1 MTMTMELRTRLALV
15 LLWSFTISGCIG
27 FLSPAYTWFV
37 SLTPLNL
44 ALYILVILLTLE
56 DISKRFFMAIAI
68 PFAMGMLSEMLG
80 VNYGLIFGEYSYGEN
95 MGWKVL
101 GVPWM
106 IGVNWAVL
114 TYCTAVVAKRLTSS
128 HLGSVVISSLLMV
141 AIDLLME
148 VSAPRFDYWEF
159 EGGIAPLQNYFGW
172 FGVAFVAQYLFQSV
186 YRLEKNVAA
195 YHILAGITLF
205 FSIFLLF

>member
-1 MTMTMELRTRLALV
+1 MTMTMELRTRMALV

-27 FLSPAYTWFV
+27 FLSPAYAWFV

-114 TYCTAVVAKRLTSS
+114 TYCTAVVSKRLTSS
-128 HLGSVVISSLLMV
+128 HLGSVVFSSLLMV

-172 FGVAFVAQYLFQSV
+172 FGVAFIAQYLFQSV
-186 YRLEKNVAA
+186 YRLEQNVAA

>member
-1 MTMTMELRTRLALV
+1 MTMTMELRTRLAIV

-27 FLSPAYTWFV
+27 FLSPAYAWFV

-56 DISKRFFMAIAI
+56 DLSKRFFMAITI
-68 PFAMGMLSEMLG
+68 PFAMGMISEILG

-159 EGGIAPLQNYFGW
+159 EGGIAPLQNYIGW
-172 FGVAFVAQYLFQSV
+172 FGVAFIAQYLFQSV
-186 YRLEKNVAA
+186 YRLEQNVAA

>member
-1 MTMTMELRTRLALV
+1 
-15 LLWSFTISGCIG
+15 
-27 FLSPAYTWFV
+27 
-37 SLTPLNL
+37 
-44 ALYILVILLTLE
+44 
-56 DISKRFFMAIAI
+56 
-68 PFAMGMLSEMLG
+68 
-80 VNYGLIFGEYSYGEN
+80 
-95 MGWKVL
+95 
-101 GVPWM
+101 
-106 IGVNWAVL
+106 VNWAVL

-172 FGVAFVAQYLFQSV
+172 FGVAFIAQYLFQSV